1 MEEIKIKEFDK
12 IMKNKIETEMKN
24 NEFETKK
31 TNLEIALKDF
41 IRYYIDD
48 DDNIVDG
55 IMLITE
61 WKIINEITEHF
72 DIIIEHEISRSIER
86 EKHNYD
92 LDDDI
97 PF

>member
-1 MEEIKIKEFDK
+1 MKK

-61 WKIINEITEHF
+61 GEILGAINDCF
-72 DIIIEHEISRSIER
+72 DIIIER